1 MYLDKEKYIPY
12 FLIILSI
19 LFAILGWGLSNGN
32 SKTQYVR
39 LIDVFIYGPYL
50 TYLAFQEEYVF
61 TIFEKINTMDV
72 FVNISLAVL
81 YATCGYLLYKM
92 HKFSLEVGKFIV
104 TISIVVQTLM
114 KEIDRLNKELNSKT
128 EN

>member
-1 MYLDKEKYIPY
+1 
-12 FLIILSI
+12 
-19 LFAILGWGLSNGN
+19 
-32 SKTQYVR
+32 
-39 LIDVFIYGPYL
+39 
-50 TYLAFQEEYVF
+50 
-61 TIFEKINTMDV
+61 MDV

-92 HKFSLEVGKFIV
+92 NKFSLEVGKFII
-104 TISIVVQTLM
+104 TISVVVQTLV